1 MPLMGLNVL
10 PNFLRIAVF
19 TVFNFLMLASAAS
32 SFEYRL
38 STSPENAGIENAL
51 SATSLVREAL
61 LAPDVTSQDVLAAAQ
76 ADYARMI
83 AALYEEGYYAPEV
96 SITLDGQEAAGIP
109 PLASL
114 PQISEVSIKVI
125 TGARFQFG
133 DVSVAPLAPN
143 AEVPLEYSKGF
154 IARLSTIKAAAS
166 DAIAGWR
173 RAGHAKAVIADQ
185 RIAADH
191 KAGSIHATLVI
202 DPGPSVSFGETTFSR
217 ESAVRPERLEKI
229 AGIPPGD
236 TYDPDVL
243 EKSVARLRRTGA
255 FSSVTLTEAET
266 LAEGDVLDID
276 IEVVDAKPNR
286 FGFGAEWYS
295 DQGLAFSGYWLD
307 RNLLGGAERLRI
319 EGDISGLTTSENGRD
334 FTLGASLTVPSAVGT
349 RGDLFS
355 SAELASINDPLFS
368 NQTINLELG
377 AQTIRSDEV
386 SYDVAVSLAR
396 DSVED
401 DLGQRTYSL
410 LTVPASLSWDLRDN
424 ALDPA
429 DGVFLHLE
437 AEPFYDFSG
446 TTFGARTM
454 AEMRGYHELAGE
466 LGVVLAGRLKLGSV
480 IGASIV
486 ETPPDMLFLSG
497 GSDTVRGH
505 GYQSLSITSG
515 ANETGGRSFL
525 GASAEL
531 RIPVAGAVD
540 AVAFY
545 DIGYVGENSWI
556 DSTGGSHSGAG
567 VGLRYSTGFGPLRL
581 DLAAPVTGGDG
592 GLQVYLGVGQAF

>member
-1 MPLMGLNVL
+1 MGLNVL

-38 STSPENAGIENAL
+38 SASPENAEIENAL
-51 SATSLVREAL
+51 SAASLVREAL

-109 PLASL
+109 LLASL

-154 IARLSTIKAAAS
+154 IARLSTIKTAAS
-166 DAIAGWR
+166 DAITDWR

-185 RIAADH
+185 SIAADH
-191 KAGSIHATLVI
+191 KTGSIHTTLVV
-202 DPGPSVSFGETTFSR
+202 DPGPSVSFGEATFSR

-229 AGIPPGD
+229 AGIPSGEI
-236 TYDPDVL
+236 YDPDVL

-266 LAEGDVLDID
+266 LAKGDVLDID

-334 FTLGASLTVPSAVGT
+334 FTLEASLTVPSAVGP

-368 NQTINLELG
+368 NRTINLELG
-377 AQTIRSDEV
+377 VQTIRSDEV

-396 DSVED
+396 DRVED

-410 LTVPASLSWDLRDN
+410 MTVPASLSWDLRDN
-424 ALDPA
+424 ALDSA
-429 DGVFLHLE
+429 EGMFLHLE

-446 TTFGARTM
+446 TTFGTRAM
-454 AEMRGYHELAGE
+454 AEVRGYHELGGE

-480 IGASIV
+480 IGSSIV

-567 VGLRYSTGFGPLRL
+567 IGLRYSTGFGPLRL
-581 DLAAPVTGGDG
+581 DLAVPVTGGDG

>member
-1 MPLMGLNVL
+1 MGLKVL
-10 PNFLRIAVF
+10 PKSLRISVF
-19 TVFNFLMLASAAS
+19 TVFICLMLTSTAS
-32 SFEYRL
+32 SLEFRL
-38 STSPENAGIENAL
+38 TTTPENSQIEKTLN
-51 SATSLVREAL
+51 ATSLVREAL
-61 LAPDVTSQDVLAAAQ
+61 LTPDVTPQDVLAAAQ
-76 ADYARMI
+76 ADYARVI
-83 AALYEEGYYAPEV
+83 AALYEEGFYAPAV
-96 SITLDGQEAAGIP
+96 SITLDGQEAAGISP
-109 PLASL
+109 MASL
-114 PQISEVSIKVI
+114 SEISEISIAVK
-125 TGARFQFG
+125 TGTRFQFG
-133 DVSVAPLAPN
+133 DVLVAPLAPN
-143 AEVPLEYSKGF
+143 TKAPLEFSTGF

-166 DAIAGWR
+166 EAIAAWQE
-173 RAGHAKAVIADQ
+173 AGHAKAVISDQ
-185 RIAADH
+185 RIEADH
-191 KAGSIHATLVI
+191 KSGSLRATLTV
-202 DPGPSVSFGETTFSR
+202 DTGPVVSFGETTFSR
-217 ESAVRPERLEKI
+217 ESTVRPERLVQI
-229 AGIPPGD
+229 AGIPSGGI
-236 TYDPDVL
+236 YDPDVL
-243 EKSVARLRRTGA
+243 QKSAARLRRTGA

-266 LAEGDVLDID
+266 LAQGDVLDID

-334 FTLGASLTVPSAVGT
+334 FTLGASLTVPSAIGT

-355 SAELASINDPLFS
+355 SAKLASINDPLFS

-377 AQTIRSDEV
+377 VQTIRSDEV

-424 ALDPA
+424 ALDPVN
-429 DGVFLHLE
+429 GMFLHLE

-480 IGASIV
+480 IGSSIV